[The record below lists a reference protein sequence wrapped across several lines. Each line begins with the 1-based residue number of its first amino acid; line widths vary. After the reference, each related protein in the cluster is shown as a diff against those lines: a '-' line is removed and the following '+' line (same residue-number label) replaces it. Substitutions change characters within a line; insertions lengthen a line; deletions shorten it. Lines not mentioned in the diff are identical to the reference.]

1 MNLDL
6 GAMMTLAL
14 SGQIC
19 YLELHKNSSFAVL
32 PRLVALLEWS
42 LPTSVR
48 TLVSTL
54 VLVTGVFPK
63 LNSTASHALSQK
75 GIVTCPSSAKSSV
88 DLKMDAVC

>member
-1 MNLDL
+1 LDL

-63 LNSTASHALSQK
+63 LNSIASHALSQK
-75 GIVTCPSSAKSSV
+75 GIAMCPSSAMSSV